1 MKFTPTSETARQ
13 EVLEYSLKELTDEQ
27 LKDELERRGF
37 FTGNLWSV
45 EDVKSR
51 FLVSDGE
58 AQDVLYNALTNEAT
72 MEQIWLAID
81 MFGDME
87 GYERIEDE

>member
-1 MKFTPTSETARQ
+1 MEFIPTSETARQ

-58 AQDVLYNALTNEAT
+58 AQDVLYKALTNEAT

-81 MFGDME
+81 DCSDYE

>member
-1 MKFTPTSETARQ
+1 MGFTPTSETAKK

-58 AQDVLYNALTNEAT
+58 AQDVLNKALTNEAT
-72 MEQIWLAID
+72 MEQIWFAID
-81 MFGDME
+81 DCADYE
-87 GYERIEDE
+87 GYTRLEDE